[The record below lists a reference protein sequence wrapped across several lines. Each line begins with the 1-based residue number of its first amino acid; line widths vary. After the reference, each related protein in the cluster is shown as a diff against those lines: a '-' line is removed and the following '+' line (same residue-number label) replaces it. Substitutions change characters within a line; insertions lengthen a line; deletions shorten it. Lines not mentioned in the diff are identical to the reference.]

1 MTWAI
6 KVDWDDDGSLGNPSH
21 DISADVCD
29 KTPVTWELG
38 MRPFEHIADESVLTF
53 TVWNDDRKYS
63 PENTGSE
70 LYGRL
75 RPGLA
80 VELSYGEIVM
90 WRGFTASFKPAP
102 LRYGKRTAE
111 IECRG
116 VKSQLE
122 AFEFYPRLY
131 ENVTADVVIGDIA
144 TTIIIPPAAN
154 GLWLLGEMGY
164 SELGWGTYLGSIT
177 DVALLDVGKH
187 IFPYVG
193 DNSQNDGPLNV
204 YALLKDLAET
214 ERGYI
219 FVNRA
224 GKLVFWNRHHLLNDV
239 TIDVTVNNVAEDI
252 PYATPL
258 EDLVNYIE
266 VECFPRQVSGVTTN
280 LLWQLNTPVSIPIGA
295 SQTIQTPFIDATTQQ
310 PIGAKNVQTPS
321 GGDLVFSSGT
331 GSVSK
336 TDKGQRSEITITNT
350 GTTAAVLN
358 TLNVRGRTVTIPY
371 PASVYAQN
379 AGSVSIYGKRALKLS
394 LKLLDSIT
402 EAQDIANFELVQR
415 NSALGRATSVKLR
428 DLPTVTPMLVTA
440 TIGDLVELIDTQLA
454 HSRLYHIM
462 GERHRLNVANG
473 MLETEWLLQPRP
485 EVDFWLLGEVEFSE
499 LGLET
504 VLGY

>member
-6 KVDWDDDGSLGNPSH
+6 KVDWDDDGSLGNPSR
-21 DISADVCD
+21 DITGDVCD

-38 MRPFEHIADESVLTF
+38 MRPFEHIADESLLTF

-63 PENTGSE
+63 PENTGSP

-75 RPGLA
+75 RPSLA
-80 VELSYGEIVM
+80 VELSYSEIVM

-131 ENVTADVVIGDIA
+131 ENVTADVVISDIA

-187 IFPYVG
+187 VFPYVG

-214 ERGYI
+214 ERGYV

-224 GKLVFWNRHHLLNDV
+224 GKLVFWNRHHLLN
-239 TIDVTVNNVAEDI
+239 
-252 PYATPL
+252 
-258 EDLVNYIE
+258 
-266 VECFPRQVSGVTTN
+266 
-280 LLWQLNTPVSIPIGA
+280 
-295 SQTIQTPFIDATTQQ
+295 
-310 PIGAKNVQTPS
+310 
-321 GGDLVFSSGT
+321 
-331 GSVSK
+331 
-336 TDKGQRSEITITNT
+336 
-350 GTTAAVLN
+350 
-358 TLNVRGRTVTIPY
+358 
-371 PASVYAQN
+371 
-379 AGSVSIYGKRALKLS
+379 
-394 LKLLDSIT
+394 
-402 EAQDIANFELVQR
+402 
-415 NSALGRATSVKLR
+415 
-428 DLPTVTPMLVTA
+428 
-440 TIGDLVELIDTQLA
+440 
-454 HSRLYHIM
+454 
-462 GERHRLNVANG
+462 
-473 MLETEWLLQPRP
+473 
-485 EVDFWLLGEVEFSE
+485 
-499 LGLET
+499 
-504 VLGY
+504 